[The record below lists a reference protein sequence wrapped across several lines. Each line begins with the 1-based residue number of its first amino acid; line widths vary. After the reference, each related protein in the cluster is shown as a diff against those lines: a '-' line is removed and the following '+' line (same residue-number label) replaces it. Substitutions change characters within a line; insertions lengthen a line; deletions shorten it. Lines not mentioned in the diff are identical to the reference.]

1 MFCYPEFNKN
11 GEKILART
19 DGKNRDMLMDISVF
33 RLPAG
38 KSKRFLSADKEIA
51 VLLIDGEVEIRAA
64 DFTERAERHG
74 LFDDLPTTLH
84 VCRGTA
90 VRITALTD
98 ARFIFQATEN
108 DKSFPAK
115 IYRKADVIRTVSCEN
130 LWENTAVR
138 DVNTI
143 FDKDNAPYSNMVIG
157 EVLAR
162 QGRWWSYVPHS
173 HPQPEVYY
181 YEFERPEGFG
191 ACFIGEEAHTVK
203 DGSCGCFPGGKTHVQ
218 VTAPGFPMYNVWMI
232 RHLPDDPWL
241 KTRIVDERYTWL
253 ESECKFVPKQS

>member
-1 MFCYPEFNKN
+1 MFFYPEFNEN
-11 GEKILART
+11 GEKILAKI
-19 DGKNRDMLMDISVF
+19 GEVNADMLMDISVF
-33 RLPAG
+33 KIKQG
-38 KSKRFLSADKEIA
+38 KAKSFLQSDKEIA
-51 VLLIDGEVEIRAA
+51 ILLIDGEINIKADKFNEIAV
-64 DFTERAERHG
+64 RHG
-74 LFDDLPTTLH
+74 LFSDLPTTLH
-84 VCRGTA
+84 VCKNTE
-90 VRITALTD
+90 IEISALTD
-98 ARFIFQATEN
+98 ARFIYQATEN
-108 DKSFPAK
+108 AAEFPAK
-115 IYRKADVIRTVSCEN
+115 IYRKEDVIQTVSCEG

-191 ACFIGEEAHTVK
+191 ACFIGDEAHTVK

-232 RHLPDDPWL
+232 RHLDGDPWL
-241 KTRIVDERYTWL
+241 KTRIVDPRYTWL
-253 ESECKFVPKQS
+253 ESECKFIPKK